1 MARMDRYVHSL
12 TPLTKFFFSSPAT
25 QLVFC
30 FNLSLIRQNLQKYQ
44 APDRQDSPFSL
55 TRANWLLNSICV
67 IPIFLILINS
77 FSAGAQT
84 ILNHTPDPADYS
96 VAFAR
101 AHWATSINKGLVFF
115 GNSNPIGGDNS
126 VRAFDPVSN
135 SWEYLWPKGY
145 TNGGPQMRDN
155 HASFYVPRLDELWVW
170 GGSHLETLPGALRS
184 GRFSVSQKK
193 WLATSTTDEGA
204 FEGVVKNFGGFL
216 IDPAMAW
223 SAEAD
228 MGWVFGGSDQGNAS
242 NRYWVIEPNSPGP
255 QPYKMNEV
263 IGGIRPPPRAQA
275 SNLMV
280 AVGSD
285 F

>member
-1 MARMDRYVHSL
+1 G
-12 TPLTKFFFSSPAT
+12 SS
-25 QLVFC
+25 
-30 FNLSLIRQNLQKYQ
+30 
-44 APDRQDSPFSL
+44 
-55 TRANWLLNSICV
+55 
-67 IPIFLILINS
+67 
-77 FSAGAQT
+77 
-84 ILNHTPDPADYS
+84 
-96 VAFAR
+96 
-101 AHWATSINKGLVFF
+101 
-115 GNSNPIGGDNS
+115 
-126 VRAFDPVSN
+126 
-135 SWEYLWPKGY
+135 
-145 TNGGPQMRDN
+145 
-155 HASFYVPRLDELWVW
+155 RLEA
-170 GGSHLETLPGALRS
+170 LPGGLRS
-184 GRFSVSQKK
+184 GRFSLSEKR

-228 MGWVFGGSDQGNAS
+228 MGLMFGGSDQGNAS

-285 F
+285 FYLFGGFAGSVDGQWTFVNDFWKLDG